1 MRAWRLSLAT
11 RIVLAFLAAFMFS
24 IAGLLFSLP
33 LTYDNGD
40 HSADW
45 IVILIGLV
53 IVGFGIFATFALIVA
68 VRTEITLDSSTL
80 EATVVGGH
88 NLLLVPQFRKIRL
101 PLSQIRSVERRCEI
115 FRRLGL
121 STMRDALSVVTA
133 DGERIGLFS
142 NTLGNL
148 STLPIDNVANAIAAA
163 AGVTVT
169 DDGTVWARG
178 SGLYGAASSYWI
190 ERPLDAASAHRAR
203 HAAIRTVQI
212 CTALLLLTFVLR
224 ACL

>member
-1 MRAWRLSLAT
+1 MRTWRFSLAT
-11 RIVLAFLAAFMFS
+11 RILLGFLAAFMFS

-33 LTYDNGD
+33 LMDDNGD

-45 IVILIGLV
+45 IVILTGLV
-53 IVGFGIFATFALIVA
+53 IVGFGIFATLVLIVA
-68 VRTEITLDSSTL
+68 VRTRITLGATTL
-80 EATVVGGH
+80 EATVVAGH
-88 NLLLVPQFRKIRL
+88 NLLLVPQLREVGL

-121 STMRDALSVVTA
+121 LTMRDALSIVTE

-148 STLPIDNVANAIAAA
+148 STLPIDDVANAIAAA

-178 SGLYGAASSYWI
+178 SGLYGGASSSWT
-190 ERPLDAASAHRAR
+190 ERPIDAASASKAR
-203 HAAIRTVQI
+203 HGAILTVQI

-224 ACL
+224 ACS

>member
-1 MRAWRLSLAT
+1 MRTWRFSLAT
-11 RIVLAFLAAFMFS
+11 RIVLGFLAAFMFS

-33 LTYDNGD
+33 LMHDNGD

-45 IVILIGLV
+45 IVILPGLV
-53 IVGFGIFATFALIVA
+53 IVGFGIFATFVLIVA
-68 VRTEITLDSSTL
+68 VRTRITLGATTL
-80 EATVVGGH
+80 EATVVAGH
-88 NLLLVPQFRKIRL
+88 NLLLMPQLRKVEL

-121 STMRDALSVVTA
+121 LTMRDALSIVTK

-148 STLPIDNVANAIAAA
+148 STLPIDDVANAIAAA

-178 SGLYGAASSYWI
+178 SGLYGGASSSWT
-190 ERPLDAASAHRAR
+190 ERPIDAASASKAR
-203 HAAIRTVQI
+203 HGAILTLQI

-224 ACL
+224 ACS

>member
-1 MRAWRLSLAT
+1 MRTWRFSLAT
-11 RIVLAFLAAFMFS
+11 RIVLGFLAAFMFS

-33 LTYDNGD
+33 LMHDNGD
-40 HSADW
+40 RSADW
-45 IVILIGLV
+45 IVILPGIV
-53 IVGFGIFATFALIVA
+53 IVGFGIFATFVLIVA
-68 VRTEITLDSSTL
+68 VRTRITLGATTL
-80 EATVVGGH
+80 EATVVAGH
-88 NLLLVPQFRKIRL
+88 NLLLVPQLRKVGL

-121 STMRDALSVVTA
+121 LTMRDALSIVTE

-148 STLPIDNVANAIAAA
+148 STLPIDDVANAIAAA

-178 SGLYGAASSYWI
+178 SGLYGGASSSWT
-190 ERPLDAASAHRAR
+190 ERPIDAASASKAR
-203 HAAIRTVQI
+203 HGAILTLQI

-224 ACL
+224 ACS

>member
-1 MRAWRLSLAT
+1 MRTWRFSLAT
-11 RIVLAFLAAFMFS
+11 RIVLGFLAAFMFS

-33 LTYDNGD
+33 LMHDNGD
-40 HSADW
+40 RSADW
-45 IVILIGLV
+45 IVILPGIV
-53 IVGFGIFATFALIVA
+53 IVGFGIFATFVLIVA
-68 VRTEITLDSSTL
+68 VRTRITLGATTL
-80 EATVVGGH
+80 EATVVAGH
-88 NLLLVPQFRKIRL
+88 NLLLVPQLRKVGL

-121 STMRDALSVVTA
+121 LTMRDALSIVTE

-148 STLPIDNVANAIAAA
+148 STLPVDDVANAIAAA

-178 SGLYGAASSYWI
+178 SGLYGGASSSWT
-190 ERPLDAASAHRAR
+190 ERPIDAASASKAR
-203 HAAIRTVQI
+203 HGAILTLQI

-224 ACL
+224 ACS